1 MFLSKEVRIMTVP
14 KGPAPRPSRH
24 SLRLECQV
32 VRERDFQLVADR
44 IENLSTWG
52 ALVGPADAVLTG
64 EAVLVSF
71 RLPDGTW
78 IDASAVVTRVLHGRR
93 PGESTR
99 RLGIEF
105 RDLTE
110 YDRYLL
116 RRAIGHRPLAP
127 PGARPGRRQRVDLKL
142 LVA

>member
-1 MFLSKEVRIMTVP
+1 
-14 KGPAPRPSRH
+14 
-24 SLRLECQV
+24 LECQV
-32 VRERDFQLVADR
+32 VRERDFQLIADR

-127 PGARPGRRQRVDLKL
+127 PGARPGRRQRIDLKL

>member
-1 MFLSKEVRIMTVP
+1 MRTVP
-14 KGPAPRPSRH
+14 LTRGPAPRPSRH
-24 SLRLECQV
+24 SLRLDCQI

-52 ALVGPADAVLTG
+52 ALVGPADPVLTG
-64 EAVLVSF
+64 EALLVSF

-93 PGESTR
+93 PGESAR

-110 YDRYLL
+110 YDRFLL
-116 RRAIGHRPLAP
+116 RRALGHRPLAP
-127 PGARPGRRQRVDLKL
+127 PGARPGRRCSIDLRR

>member
-1 MFLSKEVRIMTVP
+1 MRILLARHGETKWNAEGRYQGQVDVPLSETGEAQARLLGDRLGEVRI
-14 KGPAPRPSRH
+14 
-24 SLRLECQV
+24 
-32 VRERDFQLVADR
+32 DR
-44 IENLSTWG
+44 
-52 ALVGPADAVLTG
+52 
-64 EAVLVSF
+64 
-71 RLPDGTW
+71 
-78 IDASAVVTRVLHGRR
+78 AVVTRVLHGRR